1 MNYMG
6 KLLVIVPAYNEAE
19 NLQRVIDELLGFG
32 YDYLIINDGSVDDT
46 EHICMECGY
55 NRITFPINLGLS
67 AAFQAG
73 MKYADR
79 NGYEMAIQYDGDGQH
94 DPSYIA
100 CMVETMLSNNADI
113 VIGSRFMDGDRSISI
128 RNIGNM
134 LLGWLIFC
142 VTRRRII
149 DSTSGMRLYS
159 RRMIEC
165 LSRECN
171 FPPEPDTIAYFLKN
185 GYNVKEVPIKIRER
199 IAGDSYLNIGNAIRY
214 MVDMIVSIVFIQN
227 FRKR

>member
-1 MNYMG
+1 MG
-6 KLLVIVPAYNEAE
+6 KLLVIVPAYNEAD
-19 NLQRVIDELLGFG
+19 NLKRVIDELLAFG
-32 YDYLIINDGSVDDT
+32 YDYLIVNDGSLDET
-46 EHICMECGY
+46 ENICKEHGY
-55 NRITFPINLGLS
+55 NRISFPINLGLS

-79 NGYEMAIQYDGDGQH
+79 NEYEMAIQYDGDGQH
-94 DPSYIA
+94 DPRYIKG
-100 CMVETMLSNNADI
+100 MVETMLSCNADI
-113 VIGSRFMDGDRSISI
+113 VIGSRFIEGNRKVSV
-128 RNIGNM
+128 RNLGNM
-134 LLGWLIFC
+134 LLGWLIFF

-185 GYNVKEVPIKIRER
+185 GYNVKEVPVKIRER

>member
-1 MNYMG
+1 
-6 KLLVIVPAYNEAE
+6 
-19 NLQRVIDELLGFG
+19 
-32 YDYLIINDGSVDDT
+32 
-46 EHICMECGY
+46 
-55 NRITFPINLGLS
+55 LGLS

-94 DPSYIA
+94 DPRYIEN
-100 CMVETMLSNNADI
+100 MVETMKSFNADI
-113 VIGSRFMDGDRSISI
+113 VIGSRFIEGNRKVSV
-128 RNIGNM
+128 RNLGNM
-134 LLGWLIFC
+134 LLGWLIFF

-185 GYNVKEVPIKIRER
+185 GYNVKEVPVKIRER

>member
-1 MNYMG
+1 MRN
-6 KLLVIVPAYNEAE
+6 LLVIVPAYNEAD
-19 NLQRVIDELLGFG
+19 NLQRVIDELLEFGF
-32 YDYLIINDGSVDDT
+32 DYLIINDGSIDET
-46 EHICMECGY
+46 EHICKEYGY
-55 NRITFPINLGLS
+55 NNITFPINLGLS

-94 DPSYIA
+94 DPRYIEN
-100 CMVETMLSNNADI
+100 MVETMKSFNADI
-113 VIGSRFMDGDRSISI
+113 VIGSRFIEGNRKVSV
-128 RNIGNM
+128 RNLGNM
-134 LLGWLIFC
+134 LLGWLIFF

-185 GYNVKEVPIKIRER
+185 GYNVKEVPVKIRER